1 MEVVERGSAKLLI
14 LKIESAIQRNNEK
27 QKIRYEYYVIADFF
41 CGEEEIRTLGT
52 VTGTLAFQAS
62 PFDHSGTSPIFFD
75 DRLQSYGFF

>member
-1 MEVVERGSAKLLI
+1 MRLLGRLNA
-14 LKIESAIQRNNEK
+14 LKNRAG
-27 QKIRYEYYVIADFF
+27 
-41 CGEEEIRTLGT
+41 GEEEIRTLGT

>member
-1 MEVVERGSAKLLI
+1 MRLLGRLNA
-14 LKIESAIQRNNEK
+14 LKNRTG
-27 QKIRYEYYVIADFF
+27 
-41 CGEEEIRTLGT
+41 GEEEIRTLGT